1 MGRKEERE
9 NEFVNCILE
18 SLLCF
23 LPITLNMTCKVDLY
37 FNINHKSRGVLGKQR
52 WGSGGRC

>member
-52 WGSGGRC
+52 